1 MLLLQIVAVLCALL
15 LEQLRREHEET
26 EQERVLT
33 ARLSTLNSLLRQLS
47 TSLDLEQTLHT
58 VTNAARQQLAG
69 DVAVLL
75 LRDES
80 DAQLSPAAAS
90 GVDLRQHAGLRWPL
104 TAEPFRTLLASD
116 EPQVISDT
124 SLYPNLPFRENLRT
138 YAAASLQLN
147 GEPLG
152 LLFVGQRAAAQFDE
166 GALSLLQALAQEAA
180 LAIRNAR
187 LYQRERDQVQQL
199 QRLEQLQRS
208 FISAVSHELRT
219 PLTCIKTSVDLLH
232 DATPA
237 VQTELLETITHH
249 TNRLEALVTD
259 LLESTRLEAGQVTL
273 ATQPTDLRRIVER
286 TVTAIA
292 PLMKQKEQHLET
304 MLPDA
309 AVWADVDRRRIE
321 QALTNLLANAHK
333 FTPKG
338 GHVRVTLERRHD
350 ELLIAVADDGPG
362 IPREHQVHLF
372 QRFYVIPD
380 GTGKAGLGLGL
391 YIARQLVELHGG
403 RVWVESSSRRGSTFF
418 LALPALKGA
427 NG

>member
-1 MLLLQIVAVLCALL
+1 RFEAHRA
-15 LEQLRREHEET
+15 H
-26 EQERVLT
+26 
-33 ARLSTLNSLLRQLS
+33 RQ
-47 TSLDLEQTLHT
+47 
-58 VTNAARQQLAG
+58 R
-69 DVAVLL
+69 
-75 LRDES
+75 
-80 DAQLSPAAAS
+80 
-90 GVDLRQHAGLRWPL
+90 RQHAGLRWPL